1 MEEIIFSAPINS
13 LSFGNVSY
21 NFLREFY
28 KLGTKL
34 HYFPIGS
41 KLDFSAFD
49 SIDEDFKKYV
59 NDAYSNR
66 LNGIRRDIPSLK
78 MWHINGSETS
88 ITPRRFLYTFHE
100 ISQATDTEVSLC
112 NLNDCTIFS
121 SSYSKDIFS
130 NKLDNCETASIGFD
144 EDFYKTGKSYLK
156 NKIHFG
162 LMGKFENRKHTKK
175 IIQYWVE
182 KFGNNKDYQLSCCIN
197 NPFYKEEQNHGLI
210 LDAMGGEK
218 YTNVNIL
225 PRLSTNSE
233 VNDFMNSIDI
243 DLSGL
248 SGAEGWNL
256 PAFNSTCLGKWSV
269 VMNCTSHKDWA
280 NAENCILVEPDGEIE
295 CYDEIFF
302 KKGHPYNQGNI
313 FFFNQ
318 DTFNNAI
325 DRALEMIGKNNDN
338 GENLKE
344 KFNYSN
350 TIKQINHIIQ
360 K

>member
-1 MEEIIFSAPINS
+1 
-13 LSFGNVSY
+13 
-21 NFLREFY
+21 
-28 KLGTKL
+28 
-34 HYFPIGS
+34 
-41 KLDFSAFD
+41 
-49 SIDEDFKKYV
+49 
-59 NDAYSNR
+59 
-66 LNGIRRDIPSLK
+66 
-78 MWHINGSETS
+78 
-88 ITPRRFLYTFHE
+88 
-100 ISQATDTEVSLC
+100 
-112 NLNDCTIFS
+112 
-121 SSYSKDIFS
+121 
-130 NKLDNCETASIGFD
+130 
-144 EDFYKTGKSYLK
+144 
-156 NKIHFG
+156 
-162 LMGKFENRKHTKK
+162 MGKFENRKHTKK